1 MKNYFM
7 KKIMRI
13 SREYMI
19 IINGTNK
26 YKSYISCHTLSF

>member
-19 IINGTNK
+19 IINGTNN
-26 YKSYISCHTLSF
+26 KSYISCHTLSF